1 MGTSALANK
10 RPSPVTLEVCDGY
23 DRLVDWELLIIDT
36 EAVAVRVGVREE
48 PALQDWVGTWLN
60 AGHSVRRRK
69 CGLFYLREV
78 ILWVLIQYDLAD
90 RAEREFA
97 MWPYFGQVQDV
108 VAEVFRLL
116 RGHRLLRQVSEPC
129 ACET

>member
-23 DRLVDWELLIIDT
+23 DRGVDWELLIIDT
-36 EAVAVRVGVREE
+36 ETVAVRVGVREE

-60 AGHSVRRRK
+60 AGHSVGRRK
-69 CGLFYLREV
+69 CSLFYLRKV
-78 ILWVLIQYDLAD
+78 ILRVLIQYDLAD

-97 MWPYFGQVQDV
+97 MRPYFGQVQDV

-116 RGHRLLRQVSEPC
+116 RGHRLLRQVSESR
-129 ACET
+129 A